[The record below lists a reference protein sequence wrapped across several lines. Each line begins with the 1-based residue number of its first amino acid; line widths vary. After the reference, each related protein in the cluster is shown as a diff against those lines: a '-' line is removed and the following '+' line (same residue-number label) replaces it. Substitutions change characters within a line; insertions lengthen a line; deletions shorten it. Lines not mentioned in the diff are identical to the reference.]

1 MPKLNLGCGAEILK
15 GYINVDIRKVP
26 GCNVVAD
33 VHKLAILDKSIDEI
47 RASHV
52 IEHVR
57 VVDLREVIEEWHR
70 VLRMGGVLNV
80 YCPNARQIAQDY
92 IERLIDCE
100 KFSRLLFGNQAYTE
114 DLHYT
119 SFDKE
124 RLEELFCAFGFDV
137 IGREPRLNSYRY
149 DLGIQLR
156 KVKEG
161 MKK

>member
-15 GYINVDIRKVP
+15 GYINVDIRKVL
-26 GCNVVAD
+26 GCNLIAD
-33 VHKLAILDKSIDEI
+33 VTKLAIRDRTIDEI

-52 IEHVR
+52 IEHVPKAM
-57 VVDLREVIEEWHR
+57 LPKVIKEWNR
-70 VLRMGGVLNV
+70 VLKMGGALNV
-80 YCPNARQIAQDY
+80 YCPNARKVAQDY
-92 IERLIDCE
+92 MEGLIDCM
-100 KFSRLLFGNQAYTE
+100 KFSRLLFGSQAHPE

-124 RLEELFCAFGFDV
+124 RLEELFCASGFEV

-156 KVKEG
+156 KVAAL
-161 MKK
+161 